1 MQVLEPS
8 THIQCMVPYACQAAD
23 SELSCGSTSSFLTQ
37 IYQFGSC
44 MLRTPQGQSM
54 QGAAQAHLL
63 RKWSPRTGLQ
73 PQCQGRACSSMPRFP
88 HVQRA
93 AYMVVS
99 ASAVIVISNIACT
112 PKVIR
117 VDVAEELSCLKS

>member
-1 MQVLEPS
+1 MP
-8 THIQCMVPYACQAAD
+8 
-23 SELSCGSTSSFLTQ
+23 GSR
-37 IYQFGSC
+37 
-44 MLRTPQGQSM
+44 LRTQLWEYEQLSNSDISVWIM
-54 QGAAQAHLL
+54 HAEDSSGAEHARRSAGSLVEEVVAQDGPPAPVPG
-63 RKWSPRTGLQ
+63 PRVQLD
-73 PQCQGRACSSMPRFP
+73 AALP